1 MSRGRTRSRNPS
13 TDFRRIVDTIVAQV
27 PRGKVVTYGQ
37 LAILAGRPRAA
48 RLVGWLAHGGPSDLP
63 WQRVVNRFGGLARGY
78 TGGRY
83 GQRIELERDGVVVR
97 DDGTVDLARYQWWPP
112 EATLRRVRRSAGLQA
127 SRKMQRG
134 R

>member
-1 MSRGRTRSRNPS
+1 MSRGRTRPRNPS

-63 WQRVVNRFGGLARGY
+63 WQRGGNRFGGVARGFP
-78 TGGRY
+78 GGRA
-83 GQRIELERDGVVVR
+83 GRGGGV
-97 DDGTVDLARYQWWPP
+97 G
-112 EATLRRVRRSAGLQA
+112 GG
-127 SRKMQRG
+127 RG
-134 R
+134 GGGGG